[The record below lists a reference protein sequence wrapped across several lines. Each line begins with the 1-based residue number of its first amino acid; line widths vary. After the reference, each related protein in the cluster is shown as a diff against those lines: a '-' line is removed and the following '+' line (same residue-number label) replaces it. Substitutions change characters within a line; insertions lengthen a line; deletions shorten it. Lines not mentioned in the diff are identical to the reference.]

1 MSSTTRTPIGL
12 PEPFYERDRHFAIDF
27 AGARAVFTTRR
38 GGFSRGP
45 FESLNLGRL
54 TDDDPDA
61 VQRNRD
67 ALETRLGVRLGFVRQ
82 VHGSRIRELTA
93 ESLAASR
100 LAAPDEMA
108 RADGQFTLEP
118 GVAPTALTADCLAI
132 AVAGPGAVAMLHAG
146 WRGLHDG
153 VIAAGVDVLRGAG
166 VTGGLQAAIGP
177 GAGPCCYEVGREVHE
192 AFADHPGEVHRGRNL
207 HLAAIACDQLQ
218 RAGVAEIHD
227 IAICTICSDP
237 SLLFSHR
244 RDRGVTGRQ
253 GGIAWLN
260 EGRRG

>member
-1 MSSTTRTPIGL
+1 MSSTTRSPTRL
-12 PEPFYERDRHFAIDF
+12 PEPFYERDQQFAIDF

-61 VQRNRD
+61 VARNRD
-67 ALETRLGVRLGFVRQ
+67 ALEIMLGVQLGFVRQ
-82 VHGSRIRELTA
+82 VHGPRVVGLTA
-93 ESLAASR
+93 ASLGASR
-100 LAAPDEMA
+100 LAGPDEMP

-118 GVAPTALTADCLAI
+118 GLAPTALTADCLAI
-132 AVAGPGAVAMLHAG
+132 AIAAPGGVAVLHAG

-153 VIAAGVDVLRGAG
+153 VIAGGVDALRGAG
-166 VTGGLQAAIGP
+166 VSGALRAAIGP
-177 GAGPCCYEVGREVHE
+177 GAGPCCYEVGPEVHE
-192 AFADHPGEVHRGRNL
+192 AFADHPSDVHRGRNL
-207 HLAAIACDQLQ
+207 HLAAIARDQLQ
-218 RAGVAEIHD
+218 RAGVGEVHD

-253 GGIAWLN
+253 GGIAWLTG
-260 EGRRG
+260 GRRG